1 MAMPTLGQLSIPFK
15 GLAMNNLKLAIVTKS
30 FASNEDVV
38 TVPANEPNP
47 GFDKLTDDYLQ
58 LVGGGDVVVCW

>member
-1 MAMPTLGQLSIPFK
+1 
-15 GLAMNNLKLAIVTKS
+15 MNNLKLEIATKS

-38 TVPANEPNP
+38 TLPTNEPNP